1 MIIRDIIFST
11 NPPATP
17 YVLWIK
23 AGANNI
29 NTLHIYDGGWRK
41 IGTSSGEGGTSDY
54 TDLEKDFHQELHY

>member
-54 TDLEKDFHQELHY
+54 TDL